1 MVATI
6 HQVKE
11 MILNFIILVG
21 GIQESLKQ
29 FQYIIANAQ
38 FQVQD
43 KKHCFFLWDVSLVS
57 E

>member
-11 MILNFIILVG
+11 IILDFIILMR
-21 GIQESLKQ
+21 GIQDSLKQ

-38 FQVQD
+38 F
-43 KKHCFFLWDVSLVS
+43 
-57 E
+57 

>member
-11 MILNFIILVG
+11 MILNFIILMA
-21 GIQESLKQ
+21 GIQDSLKQ
-29 FQYIIANAQ
+29 FQYITANAQ

>member
-43 KKHCFFLWDVSLVS
+43 KKHCSFLWDVSLVS